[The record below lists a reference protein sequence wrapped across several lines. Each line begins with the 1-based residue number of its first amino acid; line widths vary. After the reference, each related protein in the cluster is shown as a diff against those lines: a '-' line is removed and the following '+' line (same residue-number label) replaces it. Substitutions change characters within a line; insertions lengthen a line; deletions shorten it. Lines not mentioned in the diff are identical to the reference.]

1 MWVIHAESSLG
12 TKREPLRVGE
22 HMENCQG
29 LQAQSPGEAGAPGP
43 RGETLAGPG
52 PQGPLDPWQ
61 QYSLTCLLVILTQR
75 QKSYIL
81 EAQFLFLSLS

>member
-1 MWVIHAESSLG
+1 MIHAESSLG
-12 TKREPLRVGE
+12 TEREPLSVGE

-52 PQGPLDPWQ
+52 PQGLPDPWQ
-61 QYSLTCLLVILTQR
+61 RCPLACHLVILTQR

-81 EAQFLFLSLS
+81 EA